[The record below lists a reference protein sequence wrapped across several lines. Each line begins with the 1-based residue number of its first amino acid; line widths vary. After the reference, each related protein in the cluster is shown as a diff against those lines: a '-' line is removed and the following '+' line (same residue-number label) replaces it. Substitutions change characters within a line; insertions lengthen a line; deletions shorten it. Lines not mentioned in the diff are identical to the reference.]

1 MQFVI
6 RQNAGQGII
15 FTENAFASQ
24 IGKVVPLN
32 LRETDDGP
40 IKGTLGVARL
50 VKADIVESGH
60 AIDLTLESVEEVPKF
75 EPPASMSFSFR

>member
-6 RQNAGQGII
+6 RQSAGQGII
-15 FTENAFASQ
+15 FTESAFASQ

-50 VKADIVESGH
+50 VKVDIVESGH
-60 AIDLTLESVEEVPKF
+60 VVELTLESVDEVPRF
-75 EPPASMSFSFR
+75 EPPTSMSFSFR